1 MPVSTESLAD
11 SVKPLPAR
19 PNYHS
24 TEIPQSN
31 SNSFNTD
38 PSLPQPGTPA
48 PTPPQT
54 PQQRPKKLQFQTD
67 PTRPFVFPY
76 SQSTQGP
83 PTSLVPYAIE
93 EADKLYNSHLFVSL
107 GLYQLWEAREEC
119 LREERGL
126 GRSGLIGFSSMQ
138 LDDEEDEAAETAM
151 RRDWQ
156 YEDEERRSEDKG
168 DNEGVKLAKAK
179 RAAARRL
186 HRVEVLYVRPSPE
199 LVLTAAIDASNDA
212 EYRHCAAQAALGDGD
227 RPREPASTP

>member
-1 MPVSTESLAD
+1 MGNGVPVPTESLAD

-19 PNYHS
+19 SNYHS

-31 SNSFNTD
+31 SNSFNPNNT
-38 PSLPQPGTPA
+38 SLPQPGTPA

-83 PTSLVPYAIE
+83 PSSLVPYAIE

-126 GRSGLIGFSSMQ
+126 GRSGLIGFTSLR
-138 LDDEEDEAAETAM
+138 LDDDEDEAAEAAM
-151 RRDWQ
+151 QRDWQ
-156 YEDEERRSEDKG
+156 YDDEERRAEAKG
-168 DNEGVKLAKAK
+168 DTDGVKLAKEK

-186 HRVEVLYVRPSPE
+186 YRVEVLYVR
-199 LVLTAAIDASNDA
+199 A
-212 EYRHCAAQAALGDGD
+212 
-227 RPREPASTP
+227 PR